1 MMAALKAILV
11 EIAIG
16 VLSKLGKD
24 LIDDFK
30 KWQEINEEDKRQ
42 GELSE
47 KNAKKYR
54 KAKERAKRIRE
65 AERLL
70 SGINT
75 DSNNDSSD

>member
-1 MMAALKAILV
+1 MAAIKAILV

-54 KAKERAKRIRE
+54 KAKERAEKIRR
-65 AERLL
+65 AKDLL
-70 SGINT
+70 NGIDSGSGNK
-75 DSNNDSSD
+75 DPN